1 MKNSKEELIT
11 QLCKSFGN
19 TNVEI
24 RPGIDFIPHAAK
36 VIDSEDIIAG
46 VKSVLD
52 GWLTAGPRAVEF
64 ERNLAKYLQIRS
76 ASLVNSGSSANLVA
90 LSALTSHSLG
100 AERISAGDEIITVAA
115 GFPTTINPIVQVG
128 GVPVFIDVELNTLNV
143 DVNQLELAVSSKT
156 KAVMIAHTLGNP
168 FNLNAVK
175 KFCEKYNLW
184 LIEDNC
190 DALGSKYDD
199 KYTGTFGHISTTS
212 FYPAHHI
219 TSGEGGAVFTDK
231 PKLRVLIESFRDWGR
246 DCWCLP
252 GNDNTCKKRFSQS
265 LGELPFGYDHKF
277 VYSHIGFNLKM
288 TDIQAAIGNS
298 QLNKLNHFS
307 EARRRNWNYLRNKFE
322 NLYDFFV
329 LPENT
334 PNSNPSW
341 FGFALTIKD
350 SSKVNRS
357 KMLSILSEK
366 KIGTRLLFSGDI
378 RKQPAYLGATFRS
391 VGELPNTL
399 KILNDTFWVGC
410 WPGLTE
416 IHLDFIYESIRD
428 ICLESI

>member
-1 MKNSKEELIT
+1 
-11 QLCKSFGN
+11 
-19 TNVEI
+19 
-24 RPGIDFIPHAAK
+24 
-36 VIDSEDIIAG
+36 
-46 VKSVLD
+46 
-52 GWLTAGPRAVEF
+52 
-64 ERNLAKYLQIRS
+64 
-76 ASLVNSGSSANLVA
+76 VA